1 MNEKQEQYKKELLE
15 KIGHSH
21 IDADIYLVPR
31 KFGMFDA
38 FYVIVNVQNSP
49 KRQFTTV
56 VPMKTENWTKAQNN
70 VLRHILDIC
79 KEIERCQ
86 R

>member
-1 MNEKQEQYKKELLE
+1 MNEKQEQYKKELFE
-15 KIGHSH
+15 KIGRSH
-21 IDADIYLVPR
+21 VDANIHLVPR

-38 FYVIVNVQNSP
+38 FYVIVDVQNSP

>member
-38 FYVIVNVQNSP
+38 FYVIVNVQNLP
-49 KRQFTTV
+49 QRQLQ
-56 VPMKTENWTKAQNN
+56 P
-70 VLRHILDIC
+70 LC
-79 KEIERCQ
+79 P
-86 R
+86 